1 MDIINFCKTTFLFMC
16 KEVDVGLGAGDV
28 LASHYKFLLQNT
40 DWKAKEND
48 MKGKYN
54 MASDTLVY

>member
-1 MDIINFCKTTFLFMC
+1 MTNTHQTITIEHTSFSLI
-16 KEVDVGLGAGDV
+16 
-28 LASHYKFLLQNT
+28 LLQNT